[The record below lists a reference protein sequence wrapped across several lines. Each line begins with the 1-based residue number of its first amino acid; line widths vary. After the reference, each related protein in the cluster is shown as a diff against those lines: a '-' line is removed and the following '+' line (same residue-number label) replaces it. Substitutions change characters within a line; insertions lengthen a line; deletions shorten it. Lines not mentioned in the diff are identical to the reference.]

1 VKLDTGLLTPS
12 LHDVA
17 AAAQA
22 AEDMGFDAL
31 WTAETS
37 HDPFFPIVLAAE
49 HTKRIKLGTSI
60 AVAFPR
66 SPMVLAQIGWDLQ
79 EQSGGRFILGLGTQ
93 VKGHNERRFGV
104 KWEHPGPK
112 LREMIE
118 MIHAIW
124 DCWQNGTRPNFNGK
138 FYNFTLMTPF
148 FNPGPIQYPRPP
160 IFIAGV
166 NEYMCRLAGDLC
178 DGFHAHPF
186 HSIKYFDE
194 VVMPNIN
201 AGLRKAGRQRS
212 AIQISSTAFVITGA
226 NRDEIEANKAPVRQ
240 QISFYASTPAY
251 VGVLEA
257 HGWGETGR
265 KLTDLSK
272 RGGWGEMANQITDE
286 MLDVYS
292 VSGTYD
298 EIADKVKQKYSGY
311 LDRVAFYFA
320 SSDKARWRKIVEAF
334 NGARES

>member
-1 VKLDTGLLTPS
+1 VKLDTVLMSAS

-17 AAAQA
+17 AGAQA
-22 AEDMGFDAL
+22 AESMGFDAL

-37 HDPFFPIVLAAE
+37 HDPFFPLVLAAE
-49 HTKRIKLGTSI
+49 HTRRIKLGTAI

-79 EQSGGRFILGLGTQ
+79 VQSGGRFILGLGTQ

-124 DCWQNGTRPNFNGK
+124 DCWQNGTRPSFVGR

-148 FNPGPIQYPRPP
+148 FNAGPIQYPRPP
-160 IFIAGV
+160 IYIAGV
-166 NEYMCRLAGDLC
+166 NEYMCCLAGELC
-178 DGFHAHPF
+178 DGFHIHPF
-186 HSIKYFDE
+186 HSMKYLDE
-194 VVMPNIN
+194 VVFSNIHR
-201 AGLRKAGRQRS
+201 GLKKTGRARKDITMS
-212 AIQISSTAFVITGA
+212 TTAFVIAGDTPA
-226 NRDEIEANKAPVRQ
+226 EIAAAQAPVRQ
-240 QISFYASTPAY
+240 QIAFYASTPAY

-265 KLTDLSK
+265 RLTEKSK
-272 RGGWGEMANQITDE
+272 RGDWAGMTAEITDE
-286 MLDVYS
+286 MLDVYATT
-292 VSGTYD
+292 GTYD
-298 EIADKVKQKYSGY
+298 QIVDKLKRKYDAY
-311 LDRVAFYFA
+311 LDRITFYMPFTA
-320 SSDKARWRKIVEAF
+320 GDKDRWRTIVAAF
-334 NGARES
+334 NG